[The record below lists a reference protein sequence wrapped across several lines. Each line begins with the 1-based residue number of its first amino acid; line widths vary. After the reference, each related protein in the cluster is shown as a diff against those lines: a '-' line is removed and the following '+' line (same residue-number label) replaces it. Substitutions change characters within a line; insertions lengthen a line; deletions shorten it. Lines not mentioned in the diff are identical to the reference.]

1 MLYIMSYYFIY
12 RINFTKLFCKKIE
25 IIKKCEFIGYLTLII
40 RLIHTFTTQKNKVK
54 QQTT

>member
-1 MLYIMSYYFIY
+1 MSYYFIY